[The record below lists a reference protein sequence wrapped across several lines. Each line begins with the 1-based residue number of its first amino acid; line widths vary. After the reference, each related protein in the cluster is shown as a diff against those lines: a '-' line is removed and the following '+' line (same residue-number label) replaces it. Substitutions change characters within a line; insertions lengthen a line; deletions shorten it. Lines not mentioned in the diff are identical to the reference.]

1 MDYVPGT
8 QTVHRHNKPF
18 KIILSGYSDCCF
30 YLCTPS
36 KELRK
41 LSEVFGD
48 GCLADLAL
56 SLQYQTK
63 VVVLHP

>member
-1 MDYVPGT
+1 VPGT
-8 QTVHRHNKPF
+8 HNGAPAQQTLQN
-18 KIILSGYSDCCF
+18 YSF
-30 YLCTPS
+30 WVFGLLFLPVPAS

-56 SLQYQTK
+56 SLQY
-63 VVVLHP
+63 